1 MSNKK
6 KDAIPFDKALRIK
19 KALKHLSS
27 LNALVY
33 RLSGGKLWNKWLGK
47 YPIMILSVKGRKTGK
62 TRNIP
67 LIKVMKD
74 EQPILVA
81 SMGGMPMNPTWY
93 YNVASDN
100 KVTIQIGKEKKYYLA
115 KQVDEIEKNE
125 LWPIICSFY
134 PDYKIYQDKTAR
146 NIPVFLCTLKTIN
159 QKWRE
164 WIDENIKRG
173 CSPDEIYT
181 ILFNEG
187 FNENNIQS
195 EMGYRPKKNIINQT
209 KIVPSTKENEIQ
221 NMVKKFKT
229 THKTIPSYTEVGFLK
244 DKLNV
249 HLVSKIRTFYNENQQ
264 HLKTEVVAGGYI
276 ETDSKQ
282 SASETIELTDDLRN
296 EIHSSLLKKAE
307 SWSGTKL
314 LPTYVYGIRI
324 YNRGAKL
331 NPHRD
336 REETHIIGVIINIAQ
351 EVEQDWP
358 LEIEDHQGKKHQLI
372 LKPGEII
379 LYESALL
386 DHGRPSPLEGKKFV
400 NVFCHYMPHI
410 S

>member
-115 KQVDEIEKNE
+115 KQVDEIVKNE

-159 QKWRE
+159 QEWRE

-173 CSPDEIYT
+173 CNLDEIYT

-351 EVEQDWP
+351 EVEKDWP
-358 LEIEDHQGKKHQLI
+358 LEIEDHQGKKHLLI

>member
-1 MSNKK
+1 M
-6 KDAIPFDKALRIK
+6 IPLDKALRIK
-19 KALKHLSS
+19 IALKHLSS

-173 CSPDEIYT
+173 CDPNEIYT

-307 SWSGTKL
+307 SWSGIKL

>member
-6 KDAIPFDKALRIK
+6 QDMIPLDKALRIK

-93 YNVASDN
+93 YNVASDE

-229 THKTIPSYTEVGFLK
+229 T
-244 DKLNV
+244 
-249 HLVSKIRTFYNENQQ
+249 
-264 HLKTEVVAGGYI
+264 
-276 ETDSKQ
+276 
-282 SASETIELTDDLRN
+282 
-296 EIHSSLLKKAE
+296 
-307 SWSGTKL
+307 
-314 LPTYVYGIRI
+314 
-324 YNRGAKL
+324 
-331 NPHRD
+331 
-336 REETHIIGVIINIAQ
+336 
-351 EVEQDWP
+351 
-358 LEIEDHQGKKHQLI
+358 
-372 LKPGEII
+372 
-379 LYESALL
+379 
-386 DHGRPSPLEGKKFV
+386 
-400 NVFCHYMPHI
+400 
-410 S
+410 

>member
-1 MSNKK
+1 MNNKK

-93 YNVASDN
+93 YNVASDE

-307 SWSGTKL
+307 SWSGIKL

>member
-1 MSNKK
+1 M
-6 KDAIPFDKALRIK
+6 IPLDKALRIK
-19 KALKHLSS
+19 IALKHLSS

-93 YNVASDN
+93 YNVASDE

-307 SWSGTKL
+307 SWSGIKL